1 MFMRHKFIVVT
12 VKKMVKI
19 GAYLPK
25 LSQN

>member
-1 MFMRHKFIVVT
+1 MRHTFLVIT

-19 GAYLPK
+19 SVHLSK